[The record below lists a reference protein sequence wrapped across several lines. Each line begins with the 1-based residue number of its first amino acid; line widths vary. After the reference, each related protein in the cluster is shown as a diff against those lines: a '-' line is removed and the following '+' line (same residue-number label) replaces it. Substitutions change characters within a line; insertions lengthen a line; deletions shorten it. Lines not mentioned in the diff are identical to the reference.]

1 MIVTQALQ
9 AAGIDVDQ
17 LLLSQSSLMQAHNNS
32 GQVVAAKVQQKFQP
46 TVLLVAHFNS
56 KLLANLAGINY
67 KYLAIVVSGL
77 HVEKMFGISML
88 PGKSGAMMG
97 QKVVKFVYE

>member
-77 HVEKMFGISML
+77 HWNLDAARQKWSNDGS
-88 PGKSGAMMG
+88 KSG
-97 QKVVKFVYE
+97 KVCL